1 MKFVSL
7 YVTAANAR
15 EARKLAA
22 DLVENRLA
30 ACVNILGPVRS
41 IYRWKGKVEAAREV
55 VLLAKTRAAL
65 ADRAIRRIK
74 ALHSYEVPCVV
85 ALPILK
91 GHPAFLRWIADET

>member
-7 YVTAANAR
+7 YVTAASAR

-41 IYRWKGKVEAAREV
+41 IYRWKGKVETGREV
-55 VLLAKTRAAL
+55 VLLAKTRATL

-74 ALHSYEVPCVV
+74 VLHSYEVPCVV

-91 GHPAFLRWIADET
+91 GHPAFLKWIADET